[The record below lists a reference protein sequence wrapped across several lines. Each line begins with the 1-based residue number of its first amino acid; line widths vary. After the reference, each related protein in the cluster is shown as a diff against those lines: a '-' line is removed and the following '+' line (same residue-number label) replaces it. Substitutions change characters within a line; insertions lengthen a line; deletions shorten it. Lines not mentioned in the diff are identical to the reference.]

1 MSMDVLRIEQQGNVK
16 VITLNRPKSL
26 NALNKEVIQALED
39 TFRSIEGDA
48 SIQGVILTG
57 EGERA
62 FAAGA
67 DITEFQN
74 LEAKDGEAFA
84 VKGQEVFSLIEH
96 CTKPVIAVVNGFALG
111 GGCELAMACHM
122 RIATSNAKFGQPEV
136 NLGLIPG
143 YGGSQRLLHLIG
155 KGKGLEYLMTAEI
168 IPASTAL
175 LLGLVNYVEEDKA
188 AAMEKAQSLLAT
200 IATKAP
206 LAIGHVIQCANAV
219 YDESLNGYYEEAK
232 RFGACMATEDFKE
245 GASAFLEKRKAS
257 FKGQ

>member
-1 MSMDVLRIEQQGNVK
+1 MNFNVLRIEQQGNIK
-16 VITLNRPKSL
+16 VIIINRPKSL
-26 NALNKEVIQALED
+26 NALNKEVIKSLED
-39 TFRSIEGDA
+39 TFRSIDKDA
-48 SIQGVILTG
+48 SVQGVILTG

-84 VKGQEVFSLIEH
+84 LRGQEVFSLIEH
-96 CTKPVIAVVNGFALG
+96 CSKPVIAVVNGFALG

-175 LLGLVNYVEEDKA
+175 SLGLVNYVEEDKVSA
-188 AAMEKAQSLLAT
+188 IEKAQSLLTT
-200 IATKAP
+200 IATKAR
-206 LAIGHVIQCANAV
+206 LAIGHVIHCANAA
-219 YDESLNGYYEEAK
+219 YDERVNGYHEEAK
-232 RFGACMATEDFKE
+232 RFGACTATEDFKE
-245 GASAFLEKRKAS
+245 GASAFLEKRRAS

>member
-1 MSMDVLRIEQQGNVK
+1 IILEPWSASRYPCGCSDDFLHRPLTLCLLSQTTGKTNQIEQKDLCGPYLEFNTIFTENRCMSMDVLRIEQQGNVK

-26 NALNKEVIQALED
+26 NTLNKEVIQALED

-96 CTKPVIAVVNGFALG
+96 CIKPVIAVVNGFALG

-155 KGKGLEYLMTAEI
+155 KGKGLEYLM
-168 IPASTAL
+168 
-175 LLGLVNYVEEDKA
+175 
-188 AAMEKAQSLLAT
+188 
-200 IATKAP
+200 
-206 LAIGHVIQCANAV
+206 
-219 YDESLNGYYEEAK
+219 
-232 RFGACMATEDFKE
+232 
-245 GASAFLEKRKAS
+245 
-257 FKGQ
+257 

>member
-1 MSMDVLRIEQQGNVK
+1 M
-16 VITLNRPKSL
+16 
-26 NALNKEVIQALED
+26 IQALED
-39 TFRSIEGDA
+39 TFQSINGD
-48 SIQGVILTG
+48 SSVQGVILTG
-57 EGERA
+57 EGKGICRR
-62 FAAGA
+62 GRHYR
-67 DITEFQN
+67 IQN

-136 NLGLIPG
+136 NLGLIPATVK
-143 YGGSQRLLHLIG
+143 STPLHLIG

-175 LLGLVNYVEEDKA
+175 SLGLVNYVEEDKA
-188 AAMEKAQSLLAT
+188 AAMDKAQSLLAT
-200 IATKAP
+200 IATKTP

-219 YDESLNGYYEEAK
+219 YDERLNGYHEEAK
-232 RFGACMATEDFKE
+232 RFGACTATEDFKE
-245 GASAFLEKRKAS
+245 GASAFLEKEKPHLRDNKS
-257 FKGQ
+257 LRPTDHE

>member
-1 MSMDVLRIEQQGNVK
+1 MDVLRIEQQGKIK

-39 TFRSIEGDA
+39 TFQSINGD
-48 SIQGVILTG
+48 SSVQGVILTG

-84 VKGQEVFSLIEH
+84 VKGQAVFSLIEH

-136 NLGLIPG
+136 C
-143 YGGSQRLLHLIG
+143 LL
-155 KGKGLEYLMTAEI
+155 YTS
-168 IPASTAL
+168 PSPR
-175 LLGLVNYVEEDKA
+175 D
-188 AAMEKAQSLLAT
+188 S
-200 IATKAP
+200 
-206 LAIGHVIQCANAV
+206 
-219 YDESLNGYYEEAK
+219 
-232 RFGACMATEDFKE
+232 
-245 GASAFLEKRKAS
+245 
-257 FKGQ
+257 